1 MKEGKGASVV
11 YWLGNNLYL
20 NVTNKCSNNCYFCIR
35 NFRNGV
41 GGFKLKLD
49 KEPTLN
55 EIICELQNVINMRNW
70 DEIVFCGFG
79 EPLERLDIIIQVCK
93 WIRKF
98 YGKPV
103 KIRVDTNGQGYLIN
117 VGRDIVKE
125 LRDAGVNRISVSL
138 NAQDSETYM
147 KVCKPKFEG
156 AFESV
161 LDFVR
166 KAREVFDVEITAVA
180 IPEVDV
186 EKIGEIANSLKVK
199 FRLREYVP
207 CSW

>member
-1 MKEGKGASVV
+1 MQKGKGASTV

-20 NVTNKCSNNCYFCIR
+20 NTTNKCSNNCYFCIR
-35 NFRNGV
+35 NFRSGV

-70 DEIVFCGFG
+70 DEVVFCGFG
-79 EPLERLDIIIQVCK
+79 EPLERLDAIIQICK
-93 WIRKF
+93 WIRRF

-103 KIRVDTNGQGYLIN
+103 KIRVDTNGHGYIIN
-117 VGRDIVKE
+117 AGRDIIKE
-125 LRDAGVNRISVSL
+125 LLDAGVNRISVSL
-138 NAQDSETYM
+138 NAQDSETY
-147 KVCKPKFEG
+147 KQVCRPKFEG

-161 LDFVR
+161 LEFVR
-166 KAREVFDVEITAVA
+166 RARTAFDLEITAVT

-186 EKIGEIANSLKVK
+186 EKVREIAESLNVK
-199 FRLREYVP
+199 FRLREYIP